1 MIILSFAT
9 VILLLLFSALLSG
22 IETAVIASS
31 PGRIQKL
38 KAEGSMKANIVLGL
52 LKMKD
57 KVISTL
63 LVLMSISN
71 TVCATLAASLFIGI
85 YGEELG
91 TIISSTIMSI
101 FIIVFAEV
109 IPKAIGVANA
119 EKISLHVATYLDF
132 TLKLLKPMNY
142 ILECIVKLFCYIF
155 RINLKDTFTGADE
168 LRGVIEHQHQE
179 GNVFKEDRDMLG
191 GILDISAMTISSIM
205 VHRSNMKTIDA
216 SLPIKKIVSLALST
230 THTRIPIYKGT
241 KDNIIGILHI
251 RNLLKSLHD
260 NDFNYSKITLNDFI
274 SQPWFIPD
282 HSLVNQQLLE
292 FRKRKTHFALVVDE
306 YGEIKGLVT
315 LEDVLEEIVGQID
328 DEHDKPVNKI
338 IQKEENQYLING
350 LMPIRDLNR
359 EMNWKLDDEIAHTLA
374 GLIIETAKRV
384 PEQGESF
391 LIQNIKFTVITREH
405 NKLKSILA
413 DTSNIVEEEED
424 SSIL

>member
-1 MIILSFAT
+1 M
-9 VILLLLFSALLSG
+9 LFSAILSG

-31 PGRIQKL
+31 PGRMQKL
-38 KAEGSMKANIVLGL
+38 KAEGSLKANIVLGL
-52 LKMKD
+52 LKIKD

-63 LVLMSISN
+63 LVLMSVSN
-71 TVCATLAASLFIGI
+71 TVCTTIAASLFIGL
-85 YGEELG
+85 YGEEMG
-91 TIISSTIMSI
+91 TLIASTLMSI

-119 EKISLHVATYLDF
+119 EKIALHVSPYLDF
-132 TLKLLKPMNY
+132 ALKVLKPLNY
-142 ILECIVKLFCYIF
+142 VLNWIVRIFCYIF

-216 SLPIKKIVSLALST
+216 SLPIKKIVSHALST

-251 RNLLKSLHD
+251 RSLLKALHD

-274 SQPWFIPD
+274 TEPWFIPD
-282 HSLVNQQLLE
+282 NSLVNQQLLE

-328 DEHDKPVNKI
+328 DEYDKPVNKI
-338 IQKEENQYLING
+338 VQKADNEYLING
-350 LMPIRDLNR
+350 FMPIRDLNR
-359 EMNWKLDDEIAHTLA
+359 EMNWGLEDETAHTLA
-374 GLIIETAKRV
+374 GLLIEEAKRV

-391 LIQNIKFTVITREH
+391 MIQSIKFTVITREN

-413 DTSNIVEEEED
+413 DTSSMPQEPEEEK
-424 SSIL
+424 SIL

>member
-1 MIILSFAT
+1 MIIFSFII
-9 VILLLLFSALLSG
+9 VFGLLLFSAILSG
-22 IETAVIASS
+22 VETAVIASS
-31 PGRIQKL
+31 PGRMQKL
-38 KAEGSMKANIVLGL
+38 KAEGSLKANVVLGL
-52 LKMKD
+52 LKIKD

-71 TVCATLAASLFIGI
+71 TVCTTIAAGLFINI
-85 YGEELG
+85 YGDEVG
-91 TIISSTIMSI
+91 TLISGTLMSI

-119 EKISLHVATYLDF
+119 EKIALHVSTYLDF
-132 TLKLLKPMNY
+132 SLKLLKPLNY
-142 ILECIVKLFCYIF
+142 ILDRIVRIFCYIF

-205 VHRSNMKTIDA
+205 VHRTNMKTIDA
-216 SLPIKKIVSLALST
+216 SLPIKKIVSHALST

-274 SQPWFIPD
+274 SEPWFVPD
-282 HSLVNQQLLE
+282 NSLVNQQLLE

-338 IQKEENQYLING
+338 VKKEEGQYHING
-350 LMPIRDLNR
+350 SMPIRDLNR
-359 EMNWKLDDEIAHTLA
+359 EMNWRLEDESAHTIA
-374 GLIIETAKRV
+374 GLIIESAKRV

-391 LIQNIKFTVITREH
+391 VIQDIKFTVITREN
-405 NKLKSILA
+405 NKIKSILA
-413 DTSNIVEEEED
+413 DISSLPTIDEEEN
-424 SSIL
+424 